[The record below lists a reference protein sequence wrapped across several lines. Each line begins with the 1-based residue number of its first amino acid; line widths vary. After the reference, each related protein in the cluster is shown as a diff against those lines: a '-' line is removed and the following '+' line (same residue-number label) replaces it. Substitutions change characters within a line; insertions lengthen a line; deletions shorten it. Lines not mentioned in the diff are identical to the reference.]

1 MDFAI
6 NYRYSDYA
14 SNFPQNTEDATYV
27 YGPSLEKIPVNAFQ
41 LTEISSYAT
50 YYPKLEYFYNFRIK
64 EDITFFNSKTFE
76 RLLFFRKSAGV
87 LLPIGEV
94 LYHYEHTKSFQYTN
108 YVKNMSAF
116 LSRNYL
122 TVQILTQLNVAIP
135 KNDETVL
142 VYGTKNLELEY
153 AHAAYVNFSSRL
165 NNFYIGPDRKF
176 DGTITPCEECI
187 QEELLKNYDIVQG
200 LPK

>member
-1 MDFAI
+1 MDFVI

-14 SNFPQNTEDATYV
+14 SSFPQNTEDATYID
-27 YGPSLEKIPVNAFQ
+27 GPSLEKINVNAFQ
-41 LTEISSYAT
+41 PTEISSYAT

-64 EDITFFNSKTFE
+64 NDITFLNSKTFE
-76 RLLFFRKSAGV
+76 KLLFFRRSAGL

-94 LYHYEHTKSFQYTN
+94 LYHYEYTKSFQYTN
-108 YVKNMSAF
+108 YIKNISAI

-122 TVQILTQLNVAIP
+122 SVQILTQLNVSIP
-135 KNDETVL
+135 KNDEAVL
-142 VYGTKNLELEY
+142 VQSTKDLELDY
-153 AHAAYVNFSSRL
+153 SHVAYVNFNSRL
-165 NNFYIGPDRKF
+165 TNFYVGPNRKF

-187 QEELLKNYDIVQG
+187 QEELLKNYDAVKS

>member
-1 MDFAI
+1 MDFVI

-14 SNFPQNTEDATYV
+14 SNFPQNTEDATYLD
-27 YGPSLEKIPVNAFQ
+27 GPSLEKVSVNALQ
-41 LTEISSYAT
+41 LTEVSSYAT
-50 YYPKLEYFYNFRIK
+50 YYPKLEYFYNFKIK
-64 EDITFFNSKTFE
+64 NDVTFLTSKTFE
-76 RLLFFRKSAGV
+76 RLLFFRRSAGI

-94 LYHYEHTKSFQYTN
+94 LYHYEYTKSFKYTN

-122 TVQILTQLNVAIP
+122 TVQILTQSNVAIP
-135 KNDETVL
+135 KNDEVVL
-142 VYGTKNLELEY
+142 VYGTKDLELDY
-153 AHAAYVNFSSRL
+153 SHVAYVNFSSKL
-165 NNFYIGPDRKF
+165 TNFYIGPNRKF